1 MTSRKGSGGS
11 GRELI
16 FKELSR
22 HLPKVIEENASNLP
36 HMKQQCQQ
44 LDCDLWRLPCC

>member
-1 MTSRKGSGGS
+1 MTGRKGS

-16 FKELSR
+16 VKKLSQ
-22 HLPKVIEENASNLP
+22 HLPKVIEDNTRNLP

-44 LDCDLWRLPCC
+44 LECDLWWLPCC